1 MSIIR
6 KVNDKPQVIAEKSV
20 IDHNQLANRAQL
32 NCHPIS
38 AIRKLPEKL
47 TALKQKDEEINQD
60 IEQINARIDTN
71 TTNIAN
77 NAEKIASVENNTK
90 KIDIIEN
97 DDSTFTFTNYG
108 AQDSKTI
115 QSGFLP
121 DDDTLQ
127 LKTIDGKRKLAIKK
141 VYTNN
146 EDINGSGTSDSPLR
160 LVNKPDELTLKTDV
174 DNHIIYV
181 SGLKDGE
188 GSYTASAIKEDFADV
203 NASIGAVKADEAKHY
218 KELQQENN
226 NQNNHITDL
235 LSRTKGIG
243 GYLNANNFE
252 SATPSQDELTN
263 YALQQI
269 GITDKT
275 KIFNQTKVKNLFDG
289 NIWVLTNT
297 PDSTPSVFDWANVG
311 QEKIAD
317 ANNDGVHGLV
327 TGSYDELQGS
337 IDILGHIHINDLE
350 PMVKTELKI
359 RRAAD
364 GYYSEGSDGKLTVK
378 GGFVSETY
386 QPYSKQNISTNLLIG
401 ENALNP
407 IINAHNNLVD
417 KVEANKV
424 SPATETVFG
433 TVRMWKDNDGYW
445 NISSIKDTPQV
456 QLTSTYVINS
466 SPATFEDEIKV
477 FNINFTSNNQLF
489 TGIEFHLLSK
499 GEQYI
504 TYEGPVGSGL
514 SGTTVYDSTR
524 GNWLQ
529 GEKYRTITL
538 ASDPDSELNTWLS
551 NNSTQLEPGLY
562 SSDYT
567 FQKSWDEIMQGKV
580 FKEIKYDGGIDL
592 QIDYTGNTDRQ
603 KWLANRNSVINFP
616 ILILP
621 DNITSINATNPCE
634 DGPFSETSL
643 TTVILPNSLHTIGY
657 VAFYNMA
664 ELVNLTIPVSVKEF
678 TYNSQFGQSPKLT
691 ELKYA
696 GSDAQWRAITKRD
709 GWVPNAS
716 FDMVICTNGTVP
728 LNS

>member
-20 IDHNQLANRAQL
+20 IDHNQLANRDQYGA
-32 NCHPIS
+32 HSIAS
-38 AIRKLPEKL
+38 IRKLPEKL
-47 TALKQKDEEINQD
+47 NALKQKAEEINQD

-77 NAEKIASVENNTK
+77 NAEKISNVESNAK
-90 KIDIIEN
+90 EIDITEN

-127 LKTIDGKRKLAIKK
+127 LKTIDSKRKLAIKK

-146 EDINGSGTSDSPLR
+146 DDINGSGTSDSPLG
-160 LVNKPDELTLKTDV
+160 LVNKPDELTLKTDI
-174 DNHIIYV
+174 DNHTIYV

-188 GSYTASAIKEDFADV
+188 GSYTASEIKNDFADV

-337 IDILGHIHINDLE
+337 IDILGHIHINDLD
-350 PMVKTELKI
+350 PMIKTELNI
-359 RRAAD
+359 QRASD
-364 GYYSEGSDGKLTVK
+364 GYYSEGSDGKLTIN

-386 QPYSKQNISTNLLIG
+386 QPYSKQNISTSTLIG
-401 ENALNP
+401 DNALNP

-424 SPATETVFG
+424 SPATETSFG
-433 TVRMWKDNDGYW
+433 TVRMWKDSDGYW
-445 NISSIKDTPQV
+445 NISSIKDTPPI
-456 QLTSTYVINS
+456 QLASTYVINDK
-466 SPATFEDEIKV
+466 PTMFGAEMKRFDV
-477 FNINFTSNNQLF
+477 NFTSNNRSF
-489 TGIEFHLLSK
+489 NNIEFRS
-499 GEQYI
+499 GPDPYI
-504 TYEGPVGSGL
+504 NYNGPDGV
-514 SGTTVYDSTR
+514 TAYTEVR
-524 GNWLQ
+524 GWLDN
-529 GEKYRTITL
+529 EYKTITL
-538 ASDPDSELNTWLS
+538 ASTPEPELSTWLS

-562 SSDYT
+562 AIVDNKPMLAKT
-567 FQKSWDEIMQGKV
+567 WDTLMQANI
-580 FKEIKYDGGIDL
+580 FKEIKQDNEIDL
-592 QIDYTGNTDRQ
+592 QIDYSTFSSRQ
-603 KWLANRNSVINFP
+603 NIVDAP

-621 DNITSINATNPCE
+621 DYITSINSINTWE
-634 DGPFSETSL
+634 DGPFVNLRVEQI
-643 TTVILPNSLHTIGY
+643 ILPKGLKKLGYQSITSCPNLRSLNIPSTVTSIGTRGGA
-657 VAFYNMA
+657 AFYHLPALTQLAYEGTKA
-664 ELVNLTIPVSVKEF
+664 EWGMITILSEQWLVDT
-678 TYNSQFGQSPKLT
+678 
-691 ELKYA
+691 
-696 GSDAQWRAITKRD
+696 AITNIQCVD
-709 GWVPNAS
+709 GNLKA
-716 FDMVICTNGTVP
+716 
-728 LNS
+728 

>member
-60 IEQINARIDTN
+60 IEQINARISTN
-71 TTNIAN
+71 TINIAN
-77 NAEKIASVENNTK
+77 NTEKISNVESNAK
-90 KIDIIEN
+90 RIDITEN

-121 DDDTLQ
+121 DNDTLQ
-127 LKTIDGKRKLAIKK
+127 LKTVDGKRKLAIKK
-141 VYTNN
+141 VYTNID
-146 EDINGSGTSDSPLR
+146 DINGSGTSDSPLG
-160 LVNKPDELTLKTDV
+160 LVNKPDELTLKTDT
-174 DNHIIYV
+174 DNHTIYI

-188 GSYTASAIKEDFADV
+188 GSYTASDIKSDFADV
-203 NASIGAVKADEAKHY
+203 NASIDTVRDDESRHY
-218 KELQQENN
+218 RELQQENS

-269 GITDKT
+269 GITDRT

-297 PDSTPSVFDWANVG
+297 PDSIPSVFDWANVG

-337 IDILGHIHINDLE
+337 IDILGHIHINDLD
-350 PMVKTELKI
+350 PMIKTELNI
-359 RRAAD
+359 QRASD
-364 GYYSEGSDGKLTVK
+364 GYYSEESDGKLTVN
-378 GGFVSETY
+378 GGFISETY
-386 QPYSKQNISTNLLIG
+386 QPYSKQNISTNTLIG
-401 ENALNP
+401 DNALNP

-424 SPATETVFG
+424 SPATENAFG
-433 TVRMWKDNDGYW
+433 TVKMWKDSDGYW
-445 NISSIKDTPQV
+445 NISSIKDTPPIQSA
-456 QLTSTYVINS
+456 STYVINDNPTMFGAES
-466 SPATFEDEIKV
+466 KQFDAK
-477 FNINFTSNNQLF
+477 FTSNNQSF
-489 TGIEFHLLSK
+489 NSVEFNLGAAPYMKYVGPSTVTAY
-499 GEQYI
+499 GEV
-504 TYEGPVGSGL
+504 EG
-514 SGTTVYDSTR
+514 
-524 GNWLQ
+524 WLDN
-529 GEKYRTITL
+529 EYKTITL
-538 ASDPDSELNTWLS
+538 AASPEQEFATWLS

-562 SSDYT
+562 ARIDN
-567 FQKSWDEIMQGKV
+567 KPMLAKPWDTLMRANI
-580 FKEIKYDGGIDL
+580 FKEIRQDNEVDL
-592 QIDYTGNTDRQ
+592 KIDYSTFSSRQ
-603 KWLANRNSVINFP
+603 NVVDGP

-621 DNITSINATNPCE
+621 DYITSINSIDSSE
-634 DGPFSETSL
+634 DGPFANLQVEQI
-643 TTVILPNSLHTIGY
+643 ILPKGLKKLGYLSIGDCPNLKSLNIPKSVTSIGESFGA
-657 VAFYNMA
+657 AFGRLPALTQLAYEGTMA
-664 ELVNLTIPVSVKEF
+664 EWSMITVLPEQWLGDTAVTNIQCVDGNL
-678 TYNSQFGQSPKLT
+678 
-691 ELKYA
+691 
-696 GSDAQWRAITKRD
+696 RA
-709 GWVPNAS
+709 
-716 FDMVICTNGTVP
+716 
-728 LNS
+728 